1 MKLVFV
7 RHAEP
12 DYAVDSL
19 TEKGRWEA
27 ELLSRRLCKL
37 EDVSAFYVS
46 PLGRAQATAAY
57 TLDKL
62 GRTAETLPWLA
73 EFRGHCADTETGA
86 SRIPWDFKPRLWQ
99 AQPVLRDFDHWTEAD
114 LVQGGDTAQIWQET
128 QQGLDALL
136 ARHGYHRDGG
146 IYRCDNNQPDT
157 IVLFCH
163 FAIMAAMVAHL
174 TGISPLNMW
183 QGFCAQPSSVTTM
196 ITEERVKGEVIFR
209 CVQFGDVSHLYAGA
223 EPHSTA
229 GLYPECYTGRDSTNP
244 PEWEGHCPS
253 TPVRA
258 LP

>member
-1 MKLVFV
+1 MKLILV

-12 DYAVDSL
+12 DYSIDSL

-37 EDVSAFYVS
+37 ENVTAFYVS

-62 GRTAETLPWLA
+62 GRTAQTLPWLA
-73 EFRGHCADTETGA
+73 EFRGRCTDTETGA

-99 AQPVLRDFDHWTEAD
+99 SRPMLRDYHHWSEDD
-114 LVQGGDTAQIWQET
+114 LVQGGDTIQIWQET
-128 QQGLDALL
+128 QQGVDTLL

-146 IYRCDNNQPDT
+146 LYRCDNNRDDT
-157 IVLFCH
+157 IVIFCH
-163 FAIMAAMVAHL
+163 FAIMAAIVAHL
-174 TGISPLNMW
+174 TSISPLNIW

-209 CVQFGDVSHLYAGA
+209 CMQFGDIGHLYAGG
-223 EPHSTA
+223 ERYSTA

-244 PEWEGHCPS
+244 PEWDE
-253 TPVRA
+253 RN
-258 LP
+258 